1 MSSTVNWLPSRP
13 SNHVSFKS
21 TLGSI
26 IIYNNVHFTAAPT
39 GPPLNFVI
47 DVSGTV
53 LDFSWEQPAEDQ
65 RSGLIRYYTLTCT
78 PDGGES
84 IVFNLLNV
92 TLFSM
97 NDFLLDTSY
106 TCTLSA
112 STSGGPGPTTTAMAS
127 TAIGMQHKIIGKVS
141 RVFLSVRCG

>member
-1 MSSTVNWLPSRP
+1 MD
-13 SNHVSFKS
+13 F
-21 TLGSI
+21 
-26 IIYNNVHFTAAPT
+26 NVAPT

-65 RSGLIRYYTLTCT
+65 RSGLIQYYTLTCT
-78 PDGGES
+78 PDGRES

-112 STSGGPGPTTTAMAS
+112 STSGGPGPTTTSMAS
-127 TAIGMQHKIIGKVS
+127 TAIGK
-141 RVFLSVRCG
+141 